1 MDPKRLVGCLLLAAS
16 IFASRSEAIGADC
29 RGEVVEA
36 ASPPELTIEV
46 KRKSAKLRLRGIA
59 EKKNKFKAQNSG
71 VLGSGGA
78 ELQTGDYLA
87 YVIPPHRNGAIFPH
101 EASLDTGVDGALIL
115 FPRGRAFDCLSPM
128 DVVVIHAGKQWNPAF
143 RALRVSPDDM
153 NWILGTITH
162 ARRVTMETGFPGQLT
177 RWDQPGVLMR
187 PNDRL
192 KMFLPLAVHVDAKQQ
207 PKPPRKGRGVQAR
220 LGQNAELLDTAGLDA
235 IYATAGQASVDY
247 IADWPWLSD
256 ALGKLRSRLDALI
269 NTSKDDFELASRVS
283 QLTEDDRKLLVR
295 AGQYAEGLEF
305 ELRNNPGF
313 SGSNAGLAML
323 LDDIEQKR
331 ERASELYRV
340 IKESGSTAS
349 PGDIGGAWLVPDIRS
364 AVKSECLAPVTVPVA
379 FDHDD
384 WPGKKMHANATV
396 WFNESQNLPGSY
408 LMEVQLNADAEPM
421 RLLHRTRASELLAT
435 TVSDSC
441 SRRTRLR
448 ETDEYVLPDGT
459 IETKANVRI
468 TNYICATITYPC
480 GVSIH
485 GTKSCDRTAKTEI
498 ATITF
503 PAYNK
508 VAVSGSES
516 TIAVNAAG
524 ESISIDLKAVPGFN
538 LAFGLAGLKVEPRP
552 RFARADGHLGLA
564 ARMHGDQSIYYSV
577 ACGLANEIREHQNDA
592 HP

>member
-1 MDPKRLVGCLLLAAS
+1 MDSRRLVGCLLLAAS
-16 IFASRSEAIGADC
+16 IFASRAASAEADC

-36 ASPPELTIEV
+36 ASPPELVIEV

-59 EKKNKFKAQNSG
+59 EEENKFKAQNSG

-78 ELQTGDYLA
+78 DLQTGDYLA

-115 FPRGRAFDCLSPM
+115 FPRGRAFDCLSPI
-128 DVVVIHAGKQWNPAF
+128 DIVVIHAGRQWNPAF
-143 RALRVSPDDM
+143 RALRVSPEDM
-153 NWILGTITH
+153 SWILGTITY
-162 ARRVTMETGFPGQLT
+162 ARRVTMETGFLGQLT
-177 RWDQPGVLMR
+177 KWDQPGVLMR
-187 PNDRL
+187 RDDRL
-192 KMFLPLAVHVDAKQQ
+192 KMFLPLAVHVEAKQQ
-207 PKPPRKGRGVQAR
+207 PKPFRKRKGVPAR
-220 LGQNAELLDTAGLDA
+220 PGQDVELLDTAGLDA

-269 NTSKDDFELASRVS
+269 NTSKDDVELASRVS

-295 AGQYAEGLEF
+295 AGQYAEGLAF

-313 SGSNAGLAML
+313 SGSNAGMAML

-340 IKESGSTAS
+340 IKESGSIAS
-349 PGDIGGAWLVPDIRS
+349 PGDVGGAWLVPDTRS
-364 AVKSECLAPVTVPVA
+364 AVKFGCLAPMTVPVA
-379 FDHDD
+379 FDYDS
-384 WPGKKMHANATV
+384 WPGKKIQANATV
-396 WFNESQNLPGSY
+396 WFDESQDWPGSY

-421 RLLHRTRASELLAT
+421 RLLHRTRASELLAA

-448 ETDEYVLPDGT
+448 ETDEYVLPNGT

-503 PAYNK
+503 PTYNK
-508 VAVSGSES
+508 VAASGGGS
-516 TIAVNAAG
+516 TLAVNAAG
-524 ESISIDLKAVPGFN
+524 ESISVDLKAVPGLN
-538 LAFGLAGLKVEPRP
+538 EAFGLAGLKVEPHP
-552 RFARADGHLGLA
+552 RFARADGHLWLA
-564 ARMHGDQSIYYSV
+564 ARMRGDQPIYYSV
-577 ACGLANEIREHQNDA
+577 ACGLANEIREHPNDA